1 MLHQKRLNMLD
12 VVFKKNYYPFLY
24 FYENFFLFHY
34 VIKDKDNNK
43 ITKNWFYSFFFNSY
57 ENRI

>member
-34 VIKDKDNNK
+34 VIKAKDNNK
-43 ITKNWFYSFFFNSY
+43 ITKN
-57 ENRI
+57 